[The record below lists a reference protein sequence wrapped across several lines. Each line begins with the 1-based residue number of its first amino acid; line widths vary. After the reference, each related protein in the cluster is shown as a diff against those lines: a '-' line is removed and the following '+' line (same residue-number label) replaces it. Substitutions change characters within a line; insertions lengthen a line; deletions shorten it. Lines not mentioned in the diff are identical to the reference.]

1 MTATNTQ
8 AKTAITTQTMTSKRA
23 HERLHKSD
31 DRYQRTRDDWQKA
44 HERLHTSDDRYLH
57 THTHTQAS
65 DDRNGACA
73 TRHYTPFFSLANVG
87 AIHPQPQTSSNI

>member
-57 THTHTQAS
+57 THTHTRKQAMTAMVHAQ
-65 DDRNGACA
+65 RV
-73 TRHYTPFFSLANVG
+73 TTPFFLSRMSANV
-87 AIHPQPQTSSNI
+87 P